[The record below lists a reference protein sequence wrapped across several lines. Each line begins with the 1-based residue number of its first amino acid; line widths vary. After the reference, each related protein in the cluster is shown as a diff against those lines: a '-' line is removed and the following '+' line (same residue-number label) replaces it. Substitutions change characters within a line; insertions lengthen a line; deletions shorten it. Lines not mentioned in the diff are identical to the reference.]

1 MTCCDKFNIYLEEK
15 MRNRAKCKAC
25 ESIIES
31 LNHRDECS
39 CKCGQIS
46 VSGGDRLGCS
56 AIDWSNFLRVD
67 DEGNTI
73 VPEIKDKP
81 APTREDFLDA
91 LNEMIKRIDDMPQQA
106 MIVSINHYDFVS
118 LLILLSSIFK
128 SETDNR
134 AKT

>member
-1 MTCCDKFNIYLEEK
+1 

-31 LNHRDECS
+31 LNSRDECS

-46 VSGGDRLGCS
+46 VSGGDRLGCA

-67 DEGNTI
+67 DEGNVV
-73 VPEIKDKP
+73 VPTVTDKLP
-81 APTREDFLDA
+81 ATKGDLLNSLD
-91 LNEMIKRIDDMPQQA
+91 EMINRIEGMPQQA

-118 LLILLSSIFK
+118 LLILLSSIFRF
-128 SETDNR
+128 EGCDNKD
-134 AKT
+134 KT